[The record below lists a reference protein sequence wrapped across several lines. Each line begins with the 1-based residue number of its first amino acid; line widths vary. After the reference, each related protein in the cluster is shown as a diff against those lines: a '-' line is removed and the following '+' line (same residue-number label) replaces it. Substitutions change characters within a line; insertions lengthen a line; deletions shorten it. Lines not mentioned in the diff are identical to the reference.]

1 MSNEIATYSMILS
14 KLSLGK
20 SGTECP
26 TKTQILAINSLI
38 VIENASTYGVNE
50 CVRQMIYV
58 RRQRLGI
65 TI

>member
-38 VIENASTYGVNE
+38 IIDNASTYGAND
-50 CVRQMIYV
+50 R
-58 RRQRLGI
+58 
-65 TI
+65 

>member
-26 TKTQILAINSLI
+26 TRPRFQLLI
-38 VIENASTYGVNE
+38 H
-50 CVRQMIYV
+50 
-58 RRQRLGI
+58 
-65 TI
+65 

>member
-26 TKTQILAINSLI
+26 TKT
-38 VIENASTYGVNE
+38 
-50 CVRQMIYV
+50 
-58 RRQRLGI
+58 
-65 TI
+65 